1 MFNQFIET
9 ASSGQMDPLGG
20 IGTIVMLVLM
30 LGVMYFV
37 IIRPQKKQEKEV
49 KKMLDELAV
58 GDMIVTIGGII
69 GEVVSI
75 KDDTVLIET
84 SRDRTRLRMLRSA
97 IKSVMNETKE
107 KKEKNEKEEK
117 KDNKPAVK

>member
-1 MFNQFIET
+1 MINQLLEAAT
-9 ASSGQMDPLGG
+9 TTQMDPLGG
-20 IGTIVMLVLM
+20 IGTVILLVLM
-30 LGVMYFV
+30 VVVMYFV

-49 KKMLDELAV
+49 KKMLDELAI
-58 GDMIVTIGGII
+58 GDVIVTIGGII

-84 SRDRTRLRMLRSA
+84 SRDRTRLRMLRSS
-97 IKSVMNETKE
+97 IKSVMNEQ
-107 KKEKNEKEEK
+107 EEK